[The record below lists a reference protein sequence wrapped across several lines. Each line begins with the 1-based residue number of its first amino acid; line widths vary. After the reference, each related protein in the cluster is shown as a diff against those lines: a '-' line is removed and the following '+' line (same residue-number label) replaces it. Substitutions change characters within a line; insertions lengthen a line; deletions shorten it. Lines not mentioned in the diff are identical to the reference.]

1 MPWSTKMTI
10 TKIAI
15 LTALT
20 TVAIQVNAAPIK
32 VNADNFVRAE
42 SDLYFKNFTTQEGGF
57 GGLNHTRLP
66 SLIDGQK
73 VIRLNRDTLYSSGV
87 FDLAAGPVTITL
99 PNAGKRFMS
108 IQVINQDHYTPMVI
122 YKAGNHTL
130 SEANVGTRYVA
141 LAIRTF
147 VDPNSEK
154 DLKEAQKLQDQI
166 KVSQPGG
173 PGKFEIPDWDQ
184 ASQKATRDALLTLNT
199 PLPDTNDMFGKKEEI
214 KPVRHL
220 IGSAAAWGGNPQ
232 KDATYLNVY
241 PTKNDGKTTY
251 TMTVPKDV
259 PVNGFWSISVY
270 NKEGYFQKNDLKSY
284 TLNNITA
291 KTDKD
296 GSYKIQFGDCNKSSV
311 NCLPISDGW
320 NYMVRLY
327 QPQESILKGTWK
339 FPVAQPK

>member
-1 MPWSTKMTI
+1 MDHSK
-10 TKIAI
+10 KLI
-15 LTALT
+15 LAALVTASMQLH
-20 TVAIQVNAAPIK
+20 AAPTK
-32 VNADNFVRAE
+32 VNTDNFVRAE
-42 SDLYFKNFTTQEGGF
+42 SDLYFKSFASQEGGF

-66 SLIDGQK
+66 SPIDGQK

-87 FDLAAGPVTITL
+87 FDLKAGPVTVTL
-99 PNAGKRFMS
+99 PQAGKRFMS
-108 IQVINQDHYTPMVI
+108 MQVINQDHYTPMVN
-122 YKAGNHTL
+122 YKPGNYTL
-130 SEANVGTRYVA
+130 TEQNVGTRYVA

-147 VDPNSEK
+147 VDPNSPK

-173 PGKFEIPDWDQ
+173 PGKLELPEWDQ
-184 ASQKATRDALLTLNT
+184 ASQKETRDALLKLNNG
-199 PLPDTNDMFGKKEEI
+199 LPDTNDMFGKKEEI

-220 IGSAAAWGGNPQ
+220 IGAASGWGGNPQ
-232 KDATYLNVY
+232 RDATYLNVY
-241 PTKNDGKTTY
+241 PTKNDGKTVY

-270 NKEGYFQKNDLKSY
+270 NKEGFFQKNDLESY

-291 KTDKD
+291 KPAKD
-296 GSYKIQFGDCNKSSV
+296 GSYQIQFGGCTKTTV
-311 NCLPISDGW
+311 NCLPISAGW

-339 FPVAQPK
+339 FPVAQAK